1 MSSSFEHMT
10 TLICIHAYCK
20 VSLFFAG
27 YDFLSTTEFGLGI
40 NVLYNSTYNDKTAYS
55 FIAAL
60 RVPRLVNAVCALLP
74 INSYLANF
82 IVFWNLATFFYF
94 IFLSYRYPTHIS
106 NISED
111 LGWKCDLNM

>member
-1 MSSSFEHMT
+1 
-10 TLICIHAYCK
+10 
-20 VSLFFAG
+20 
-27 YDFLSTTEFGLGI
+27 
-40 NVLYNSTYNDKTAYS
+40 
-55 FIAAL
+55 
-60 RVPRLVNAVCALLP
+60 LVNAVCALLP